1 MTTGEQRRIDY
12 VIVETSPRA
21 WKGTGR
27 FVRLPIS
34 EETYKK
40 GDHLLVI
47 VRGARRVTSLVVQ
60 LQTKSQGL
68 WLSEIL
74 ESVEAV

>member
-1 MTTGEQRRIDY
+1 MVTEEQKRIDY
-12 VIVETSPRA
+12 AIVETSPEA

-27 FVRLPIS
+27 FVRVPIS
-34 EETYKK
+34 EETYQK

-47 VRGARRVTSLVVQ
+47 IRGSRRVTSLVVQ
-60 LQTKSQGL
+60 LHTKSKGL

-74 ESVEAV
+74 ESARVV